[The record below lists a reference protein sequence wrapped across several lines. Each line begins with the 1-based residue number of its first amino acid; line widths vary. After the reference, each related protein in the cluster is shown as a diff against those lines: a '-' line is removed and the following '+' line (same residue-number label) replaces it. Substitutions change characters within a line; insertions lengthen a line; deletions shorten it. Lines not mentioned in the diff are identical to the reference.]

1 MPLPLTAPLRT
12 AEYLAIDTETNGF
25 SGSDCELT
33 EVGCVLVG
41 GGECHDEWE
50 SLVAV
55 RAALGPGIQR
65 FTGITQAMVD
75 CAPDPAAALP
85 ELARR
90 MEGRV
95 LVAHN
100 ASFDKRVLSQA
111 FARAGLAWPDP
122 PVLCTVALARRLL
135 PLQRRR
141 GLGVLAGALGLE
153 PEAAHRALVDART
166 CAQVFCAMFAR
177 LCANAGTVAEALEL
191 FGPRRRAARPR
202 EPGRVR
208 RARGTG
214 SPASGGALAITAA
227 RAVERLDFKALP
239 TGPGVYIFR
248 DEAGRVLYV
257 GKSVSLRARARAH
270 FAGGEETAPWT
281 AQAHAVDHRSTRS
294 ELGALL
300 LEHRMIR
307 ADRPPGNVALKRYD
321 DRLVYVRCRL
331 DIAYPILEVAR
342 EPAPGHAVSIGP
354 LRGRAAAA
362 ELVEH
367 LNSLYGLR
375 RCGRSMPKRY
385 HPSAYGQMGRCLS
398 PCLGDL
404 DPNLYRARLDAALEP
419 FTSGGNGATR
429 LLAQLEAM
437 MRAAAQEQRFERAAV
452 LRRRR
457 ARVGALIERMSGAL
471 RAVHTA
477 PRLVLATHPRGG
489 GLDALWLVGG
499 RVVGW
504 EELADSGAG
513 AGGGAAAGPRLAA
526 TVEALATRSAAARAA
541 APRSLAAASPSLAGS
556 LSPDEA
562 VELRIIESWLA
573 SHEDT
578 PVIPLDRSPDR
589 KRLARAVA
597 RAA

>member
-1 MPLPLTAPLRT
+1 MKTGMPTLLCAPLRT
-12 AEYLAIDTETNGF
+12 TEFLAVDTETNGL
-25 SGSDCELT
+25 SGEDCELT

-41 GGECHDEWE
+41 GGECHEEWE

-55 RAALGPGIQR
+55 RRPLRPGIQR
-65 FTGITQAMVD
+65 FTGISQAMVD
-75 CAPDPAAALP
+75 CAPDPGAALP

-90 MEGRV
+90 IEGRV

-100 ASFDKRVLSQA
+100 AAFDRRVLRQA
-111 FARAGLAWPDP
+111 FARAGLEWPDP

-141 GLGVLAGALGLE
+141 GLAALAAGLGLE
-153 PEAAHRALVDART
+153 PEGAHRALVDART
-166 CAQVFCAMFAR
+166 CAQVFCAMFGR
-177 LCANAGTVAEALEL
+177 LCASAATVAEATEL
-191 FGPRRRAARPR
+191 FGSRRRAARPR

-208 RARGTG
+208 RARR
-214 SPASGGALAITAA
+214 GGGGPVAVATA
-227 RAVERLDFKALP
+227 RAAERLDFPALP
-239 TGPGVYIFR
+239 TGPGVYVFR
-248 DEAGRVLYV
+248 DEAGRILYI

-270 FAGGEETAPWT
+270 FAAGAEAAPWT
-281 AQAHAVDHRSTRS
+281 AQAFTVDHRSTRS

-307 ADRPPGNVALKRYD
+307 AERPPGNVALKRYD
-321 DRLVYVRCRL
+321 DRLVYLRCRL
-331 DIAYPILEVAR
+331 DIAYPVLEVAP

-354 LRGRAAAA
+354 LRGRSAAA
-362 ELVEH
+362 ELAEH

-375 RCGRSMPKRY
+375 RCGRKLQRRY

-419 FTSGGNGATR
+419 FTGGADGAAR

-437 MRAAAQEQRFERAAV
+437 MREAAAAQRFERAAV

-457 ARVGALIERMSGAL
+457 ERVGALIERMAGAL

-477 PRLVLATHPRGG
+477 PRLVVAGHPRGD

-499 RVVGW
+499 RVVEW
-504 EELADSGAG
+504 RELAGSEDAVET
-513 AGGGAAAGPRLAA
+513 LA
-526 TVEALATRSAAARAA
+526 ERSAAARAA
-541 APRSLAAASPSLAGS
+541 APPAPSLAGS

-562 VELRIIESWLA
+562 VELRILESWLDR
-573 SHEDT
+573 HDDT
-578 PVIPLDRSPDR
+578 PVVALDRRPDR
-589 KRLARAVA
+589 RRLTRIVAQTQQGVSHRALRAR
-597 RAA
+597 